1 LIKRASG
8 PNFVPA
14 AQYSANPVRAG
25 HDLHMVG
32 VRNIR
37 TANVPKDSIYFDR
50 TWRNPF
56 PELRRLSFKTI
67 FLAPRSAA
75 FVVGSGL
82 VFRKDNAVRCLIA
95 LASRLNLVL
104 VA

>member
-1 LIKRASG
+1 LSA

-14 AQYSANPVRAG
+14 AQYSANRVRAG
-25 HDLHMVG
+25 HDLRMVG

-37 TANVPKDSIYFDR
+37 IANVPKDSIYFDR
-50 TWRNPF
+50 IWRNPF
-56 PELRRLSFKTI
+56 PELSRLSFKT
-67 FLAPRSAA
+67 FLLAPRSAA
-75 FVVGSGL
+75 FVVGSGP

-104 VA
+104 VEW